1 MHLHDLLTGLPILVL
16 GGPTNI
22 EISSLAYDS
31 RAVRPGSLF
40 VAITGF
46 HVDGHAY
53 IPQALA
59 AGAAA
64 LVVDEKYW
72 RSIDSNAANLQLPIT
87 NYQLPT
93 LVVVPDS
100 RTALAPLAAAFY
112 GHPGRAMRVV
122 GITGTDGKT
131 TTTFLTSAVLEAGGH
146 TTGLMGTVDFK
157 VAGRQW
163 ANDTRQSTPEA
174 PEVQA
179 LLREMVAAGCDYAV
193 VEATSH
199 ALSARWRRLDG
210 CAFDVALL
218 TNVTHEHLDFHGS
231 VEQYRKDK
239 ARLFEL
245 LGETTDHRPPTIDH
259 RRRTL
264 VDSWPAAS
272 EYNTENS
279 KLKTQ
284 NSKLAIVNADDPHH
298 RMFLDAA
305 PAQAGRLTYA
315 VSAPAD
321 VRALDVVSTREGLR
335 FRAATPWG
343 QAELRLKLTGDFNVH
358 NALAALTV
366 GLAEGVALADC
377 VRALEAIPGVR
388 GRMERIEEGQPFTVL
403 VDYAHTPG
411 AFEKLMSITRP
422 LTDGQLIAVFG
433 SAGERDREKRPI
445 QGAVAARFC
454 DLLVLTDE
462 DPRLEDR
469 EAIIAEIAQGAERA
483 GKREGSG
490 YMRIPD
496 RPAAIRAAFAHAR
509 PGDIVLLLG
518 KGHEGCIFYGEG
530 KIDWDEA
537 GEARA
542 ALREMGHRRDA

>member
-1 MHLHDLLTGLPILVL
+1 MRLHDLLADLPVAAAA
-16 GGPTNI
+16 GPTDA

-40 VAITGF
+40 VAINGF
-46 HVDGHAY
+46 HADGHAY
-53 IPQALA
+53 IPQAIER
-59 AGAAA
+59 GAVAV
-64 LVVDEKYW
+64 VVDDLAWKTIGDW
-72 RSIDSNAANLQLPIT
+72 RLEIEARSSIQSPISNLQS
-87 NYQLPT
+87 PT
-93 LVVVPDS
+93 AVVVPNS
-100 RTALAPLAAAFY
+100 RVALAPIAAAFY
-112 GHPGRAMRVV
+112 GHPGAQMRVV

-179 LLREMVAAGCDYAV
+179 LLGEMLAAGCNYAV
-193 VEATSH
+193 IEATSH
-199 ALSARWRRLDG
+199 ALSARWNRLG
-210 CAFDVALL
+210 GAAFDVALL

-231 VEQYRKDK
+231 VEQYRRDK
-239 ARLFEL
+239 ARLFEM
-245 LGETTDHRPPTIDH
+245 LGEGQEPRTGT
-259 RRRTL
+259 RRVNQEPGVELSVLGSRFS
-264 VDSWPAAS
+264 V
-272 EYNTENS
+272 
-279 KLKTQ
+279 LKGR
-284 NSKLAIVNADDPHH
+284 KVAIVNADDPHH

-305 PAQAGRLTYA
+305 PAHAERLTFA
-315 VSAPAD
+315 IASPAD
-321 VRALDVVSTREGLR
+321 LRAYDVQSTREGLR
-335 FRAATPWG
+335 FRVTTPWG
-343 QAELRLKLTGDFNVH
+343 AAEPRLKLTGDFNVA

-366 GLAEGVALADC
+366 GLAEGVPLETC

-388 GRMERIEEGQPFTVL
+388 GRMERIESGQPFTVL

-411 AFEKLMSITRP
+411 AFEKLMRIVRP
-422 LTDGQLIAVFG
+422 LTSGQLIAVFG
-433 SAGERDREKRPI
+433 SAGERDREKRAI
-445 QGAVAARFC
+445 QGTVAARFC

-469 EAIIAEIAQGAERA
+469 DAIIAEIAKGAEQG

-490 YMRIPD
+490 YLRIPD
-496 RPAAIRAAFAHAR
+496 RPAAIRAAFARAR

-518 KGHEGCIFYGEG
+518 KGHEGCIFYGND
-530 KIDWDEA
+530 KIPWDEG

-542 ALREMGHRRDA
+542 ALRELGYGVTR